1 MNKDKCRCTEKLGL
15 GGLGSLMEK
24 LQHSEC
30 SVSLVYRVETW
41 CYCVQLNM
49 GYSTQLDEEAG
60 SANTTGAVCCVILF

>member
-41 CYCVQLNM
+41 CYCVQLNKETWVIVHSWM
-49 GYSTQLDEEAG
+49 KRQVQLIQQEQ
-60 SANTTGAVCCVILF
+60 SVV